1 MHLEVA
7 ELGWQAPAC
16 HSELELASEGS
27 SVASIWFCVAQKGL
41 YTVGEC
47 VTRGFATLRALA
59 MTGIFILTVMECT
72 TISVLREKTRSLAC

>member
-16 HSELELASEGS
+16 HSELVLASEGS
-27 SVASIWFCVAQKGL
+27 SVSSCWFCVAQKGL

-47 VTRGFATLRALA
+47 ITRGFAALSALA

-72 TISVLREKTRSLAC
+72 KILVLREKTRSLTC